1 MADHLRL
8 LADQAFSR
16 AAGAP
21 LVPGNAVKLLC
32 DAQENYPAWLD
43 RITGATRWI
52 HFESYIFHE
61 DETGRRFADALA
73 ERAQAG
79 VPVRVLYDW
88 LGGFGTTS
96 RRYWRR
102 LRDAGVD
109 VRRFNPPRLDSPF
122 GWLSR
127 DHRKVLVV
135 DGETAF
141 VSGLCVGDQ
150 WTGKPEKGIDPW
162 RDTGIEI
169 VGPAVADVDRAFAD
183 VWALAGEGLP
193 PEELLDARSILPAGG
208 VSMRVIASEPASGGM
223 LRLDQLV
230 ASVARRTLWV
240 SDAYFVGLPGYVE
253 ALIAAAADGV
263 DVRMLVP
270 GSGTDVVLVQRFTRS
285 GYRSLLERGVRVFEW
300 NGSMMHAK
308 TAVAD
313 GRWARVG
320 STNLNITSWLG
331 NWEMDVAVEDEAFG
345 AAMDAKYLEDLEN
358 STEIVLGRRR
368 VVATPPPTGAEPR
381 RASRR
386 RLRRRGGST
395 SRAAAGAL
403 RIGNTFGAAITSKRP
418 VGPAEAVILV
428 YGALAAIALG
438 VVGFL
443 WPRVVAVPLAVIAV
457 WLGLAW
463 TFKAWI
469 LFRRHQ
475 REQG

>member
-1 MADHLRL
+1 VANHLRL

-21 LVPGNAVKLLC
+21 LVPGNAAKLLC
-32 DAQENYPAWLD
+32 DAQQNYPAWLD
-43 RITGATRWI
+43 AIGGATRWI
-52 HFESYIFHE
+52 HFESYIVHE

-73 ERAQAG
+73 EKARAG
-79 VPVRVLYDW
+79 VRVRVLYDW
-88 LGGFGTTS
+88 MGGFGTTS

-102 LRDAGVD
+102 LRDAGVE
-109 VRRFNPPRLDSPF
+109 VRAFNPPRLDSPF

-150 WTGKPEKGIDPW
+150 WTGNPEKGIDPW
-162 RDTGIEI
+162 RDTGIGI

-183 VWALAGEGLP
+183 VWALAGDPLP
-193 PEELLDARSILPAGG
+193 PDELLEADSIPPAGN
-208 VSMRVIASEPASGGM
+208 VSLRVIASEPASGGM

-240 SDAYFVGLPGYVE
+240 TDAYFIGVPAYVE
-253 ALIAAAADGV
+253 ALVAAAADGV
-263 DVRMLVP
+263 DVRLLVP
-270 GSGTDVVLVQRFTRS
+270 GSGTDLALVQRMTRS
-285 GYRSLLERGVRVFEW
+285 GYRSLLQRGVRVFEW

-320 STNLNITSWLG
+320 STNLNIQSWLG
-331 NWEMDVAVEDEAFG
+331 NWEMDVAVEDEDFG
-345 AAMDAKYLEDLEN
+345 AAMDAKYLEDLSN

-368 VVATPPPTGAEPR
+368 VVVSPPPEGAKSKQPAR
-381 RASRR
+381 RTR
-386 RLRRRGGST
+386 RRRGGST

-403 RIGNTFGAAITSKRP
+403 RIGNTFGAAITAKRP
-418 VGPAEAVILV
+418 MGPSEAVLLV
-428 YGALAAIALG
+428 YGALLAIGLG
-438 VVGFL
+438 IVGFM
-443 WPRVVAVPLAVIAV
+443 WPRVLSVPLGVIAV
-457 WLGLAW
+457 WLGLSW
-463 TFKAWI
+463 SFKAWA
-469 LFRRHQ
+469 LYRKHRQ
-475 REQG
+475 EA